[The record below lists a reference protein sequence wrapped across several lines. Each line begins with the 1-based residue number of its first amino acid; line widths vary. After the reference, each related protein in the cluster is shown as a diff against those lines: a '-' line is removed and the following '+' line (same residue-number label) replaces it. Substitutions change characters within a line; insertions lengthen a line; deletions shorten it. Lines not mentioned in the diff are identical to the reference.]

1 MSLNGDGYLDTD
13 EALRLL
19 DLGLRKGVSLDM
31 AMSIDNRGTPV
42 EGESPRTYADG
53 KARMDLLGY
62 DVHAGLR
69 IAPGASTASLSLS
82 HLHVVRQSDAAT
94 ASIAS
99 LLRNQTVGLTITVS
113 IYRSGGEDGSQ
124 LEPMIEFVL
133 TGGRVNEV
141 AYLTGGSSGHPCE
154 IIRFGYRV
162 MSINS
167 AAQLATGIR
176 GAVRTCDLT
185 AS

>member
-1 MSLNGDGYLDTD
+1 M
-13 EALRLL
+13 
-19 DLGLRKGVSLDM
+19 
-31 AMSIDNRGTPV
+31 
-42 EGESPRTYADG
+42 
-53 KARMDLLGY
+53 
-62 DVHAGLR
+62 
-69 IAPGASTASLSLS
+69 
-82 HLHVVRQSDAAT
+82 RQSDAAT

-124 LEPMIEFVL
+124 LEPMIEFVF

-154 IIRFGYRV
+154 VIRFGYRV